1 MGIVSSGV
9 KALTK
14 SGAKKAP
21 KAAAKKA
28 APKKA
33 PTLATSEKV
42 ALGSLGV
49 AAVGMPIQMGM
60 EKSKTKAK
68 PAKGADKFGWAGRR

>member
-28 APKKA
+28 APKKT
-33 PTLATSEKV
+33 PMLDTSEKV
-42 ALGSLGV
+42 ALGSLG
-49 AAVGMPIQMGM
+49 AATVGMPLQMGM
-60 EKSKTKAK
+60 DKAKSKAK